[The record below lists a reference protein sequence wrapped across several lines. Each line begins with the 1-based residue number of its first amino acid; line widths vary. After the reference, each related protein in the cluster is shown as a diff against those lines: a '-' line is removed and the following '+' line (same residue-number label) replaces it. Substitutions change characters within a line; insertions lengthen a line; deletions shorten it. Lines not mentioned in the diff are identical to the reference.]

1 MACSFAI
8 VSERTAMMRSALPF
22 FLTLAIGLS
31 GPAQA
36 GQAVASASAPGVFVP
51 DAAQAALV
59 AKARGAGTTDLTT
72 RPAPDGGMIVNGKL
86 DGRIFVL
93 AIPANWNRE
102 VVLIGQG
109 YATPDSTPKVPE
121 DPTAPSESGGVL
133 RHIYGEGLAVGVAAF
148 DKSGIATES
157 GAKNAMRLHA
167 LTTRLGAKRHYAVGG
182 SMGGSIVLALIEL
195 YPKAFAGAVSMCG
208 VTEGWRPLVQQLAD
222 TRGAYDLLTEGTP
235 YALPGAHDLT
245 RSGLPTEPPAGDPIS
260 GDAFREQQKMRI
272 LMPIFAL
279 FQAAKAR
286 PDGREARIIRQVAAV
301 GGFAPDP
308 AAIGAPVYAAVLGM
322 DDIVATMGGLPIGNG
337 SKIYAPPEMS
347 AEETADFNR
356 RMQRYNAAPHA
367 IAYARQ
373 WHEPTGKFLVPLVT
387 VHQTIDS
394 LVPFS
399 QSEGLGR
406 IVATAS
412 NGARIAQY
420 AVPPTKMP
428 LPGGFDGYT
437 HCGFSPKQNADA
449 FDAMR
454 AWVRTGRR
462 PGPEAVK

>member
-1 MACSFAI
+1 M
-8 VSERTAMMRSALPF
+8 VTRSVLSLLLA
-22 FLTLAIGLS
+22 TAIGLS
-31 GPAQA
+31 GPVQA
-36 GQAVASASAPGVFVP
+36 EQTTAPATPTAAFAP
-51 DAAQAALV
+51 DTAQAALL
-59 AKARGAGTTDLTT
+59 AKARRAGATDLTT
-72 RPAPDGGMIVNGKL
+72 RPAPEGGMIVNGRIE
-86 DGRIFVL
+86 GRAFVL

-102 VVLIGQG
+102 AVLIGQG
-109 YATPDSTPKVPE
+109 YAVPDSLPKVPD
-121 DPTAPSESGGVL
+121 DPTAPSESGGAL
-133 RHIYGEGLAVGVAAF
+133 RHIYDEGLAVGVAAF

-157 GAKNAMRLHA
+157 GAKNAMRLHG

-208 VTEGWRPLVQQLAD
+208 VTEGWRPLIQQLAD
-222 TRGAYDLLTEGTP
+222 TRAAYDLLTKGTP

-245 RSGLPTEPPAGDPIS
+245 RSGLPTAPPAGDS
-260 GDAFREQQKMRI
+260 TAGDAFRGQQQMRV

-279 FQAAKAR
+279 FQAAKAK
-286 PDGREARIIRQVAAV
+286 PDGAEARIIRQVAAV

-308 AAIGAPVYAAVLGM
+308 AAIGAPIYAAVLGM
-322 DDIVATMGGLPIGNG
+322 DDIVATMGGLPIDN
-337 SKIYAPPEMS
+337 SVKIYAPPEMS
-347 AEETADFNR
+347 AEEAADFNR
-356 RMQRYNAAPHA
+356 RMQRYTADPRAV
-367 IAYARQ
+367 AYARQ
-373 WHEPTGKFLVPLVT
+373 WHEPTGKFRVPLVT

-406 IVATAS
+406 AVAAAG

-428 LPGGFDGYT
+428 LPGGFEGYT

-454 AWVRTGRR
+454 AWVRTGQR
-462 PGPEAVK
+462 PGPDAVR